1 MEWTVKTT
9 GDYPI
14 EAAVR
19 TVGDDLLIAVWGGT
33 HPHVGA
39 VGIAHPRPSLKDPE
53 QVSAT
58 ASVYTVVGHKED
70 AVVQRMA
77 TKIATALNRMV
88 VVTAGI
94 HWDGLTSEAIGKI
107 VEGCETL
114 TRKIINEAKE
124 KIGIKSTEF

>member
-19 TVGDDLLIAVWGGT
+19 VLGDDLLIAVWGGT
-33 HPHVGA
+33 HPHIGA

-53 QVSAT
+53 QISAT
-58 ASVYTVVGHKED
+58 ASIYTVIGHKED
-70 AVVQRMA
+70 AVVQKMA
-77 TKIATALNRMV
+77 TEIAAALNRMI

-94 HWDGLTSEAIGKI
+94 HWDDLTPEAIGKI

-114 TRKIINEAKE
+114 TWKIIEEAKG
-124 KIGIKSTEF
+124 KIGTKSS